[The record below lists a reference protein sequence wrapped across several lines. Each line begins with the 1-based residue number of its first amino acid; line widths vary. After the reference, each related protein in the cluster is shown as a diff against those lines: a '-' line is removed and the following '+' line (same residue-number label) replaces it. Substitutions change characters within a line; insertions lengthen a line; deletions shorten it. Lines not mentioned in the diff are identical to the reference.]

1 MLDREGLV
9 TQMAKALA
17 GHGALD
23 TSIPLPEERRRAEEA
38 LRRVEVF
45 LGTEIEEAKEILT
58 RVLEDVS

>member
-1 MLDREGLV
+1 MLDREGLI
-9 TQMAKALA
+9 TQIAKGLA

-23 TSIPLPEERRRAEEA
+23 TAAPLPEERKRAEEA

-45 LGTEIEEAKEILT
+45 LGTDIDQAKDLIT